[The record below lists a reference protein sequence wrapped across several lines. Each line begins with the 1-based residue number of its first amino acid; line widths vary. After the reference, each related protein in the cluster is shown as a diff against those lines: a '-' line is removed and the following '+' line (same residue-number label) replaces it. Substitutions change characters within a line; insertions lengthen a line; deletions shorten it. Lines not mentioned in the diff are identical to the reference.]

1 MCKHVNQE
9 KLITLGKFL
18 DSRFEDTWMGL
29 PTWAQSDKAF
39 LKKKWLTI
47 NCIKEIQKYT
57 MSSDAP
63 QFQPLIQLMEFPDP
77 EQRQAAENVYKELQE
92 NDFKSFHDEVE
103 TKVQAEIQKIPKKH
117 VKPSAMRS
125 DILS

>member
-1 MCKHVNQE
+1 
-9 KLITLGKFL
+9 
-18 DSRFEDTWMGL
+18 
-29 PTWAQSDKAF
+29 
-39 LKKKWLTI
+39 
-47 NCIKEIQKYT
+47 

-63 QFQPLIQLMEFPDP
+63 QFQPLIQLMEFADP

-103 TKVQAEIQKIPKKH
+103 TKVQAEIQKIPKKKH